1 MIVNKQMAI
10 MSHLSD
16 VQHEI
21 QYEGLEE
28 RARMRINFVKM
39 LVCDG
44 NNNDYEYTRE
54 ELDKIWR
61 ECDELYGKNEEIN
74 Q

>member
-1 MIVNKQMAI
+1 MKIKKQMAI

-21 QYEGLEE
+21 QYQGLEE
-28 RARMRINFVKM
+28 KARMRINFVKM

-44 NNNDYEYTRE
+44 NNNDYEYTENELNEIWE
-54 ELDKIWR
+54 E
-61 ECDELYGKNEEIN
+61 CNELYGIPEEN
-74 Q
+74 